1 MKLSLPTKLTL
12 GKKPQKDMSEPK
24 EEIKVDE
31 PKYNPTEVKL
41 MVIAIEVRLA
51 VFAFSILTKD
61 VFLQFVGFAQK

>member
-1 MKLSLPTKLTL
+1 MKLSLPSKLTL

-51 VFAFSILTKD
+51 EVCSFSFNKR
-61 VFLQFVGFAQK
+61 